1 MTDSV
6 SGARR
11 LVDMRRLGGAA
22 EEEAST
28 AEAAIESSLEARR
41 RPRVS
46 PPEKFE
52 GRTGY
57 DPAFLD
63 GFEVPMPQ
71 PVARAKRDVLV
82 IGESRD
88 NRLNYQHFS
97 VVMSRSRK
105 LPMLVACNIDG
116 QTSKQIERSND
127 VWALDGR
134 IPLDAQVGEDL
145 YGDND
150 IDRGHL
156 VRREDPNWGTQEEA
170 EIANEDTFHFTNCTP
185 QMAAFN
191 QKTWLGLE
199 NYILKEAR
207 VSKDRVTVFGGPI
220 FGDHDTEYRGIKL
233 PLAYWKVI
241 AFINEH
247 GEPSAT
253 AYMIDQKRELN
264 ALEATFG
271 RYKTYQRSI
280 RVIEELTDLD
290 FGDLSAH
297 DGFSNEE
304 RATRTRIES
313 VLRSL
318 ADVRV

>member
-1 MTDSV
+1 MTDSAPGV
-6 SGARR
+6 RR
-11 LVDMRRLGGAA
+11 LADMQRLGGPA
-22 EEEAST
+22 EEEARI
-28 AEAAIESSLEARR
+28 AESAIESSLEARR
-41 RPRVS
+41 RPIVS
-46 PPEKFE
+46 PPAKFE

-57 DPAFLD
+57 DASFLD
-63 GFEVPMPQ
+63 DFEVPMPQ
-71 PVARAKRDVLV
+71 PIGRMKGDVLV
-82 IGESRD
+82 IRGSQD
-88 NRLNYQHFS
+88 NRLDYQHFS

-105 LPMLVACNIDG
+105 LPMFAACNIDG
-116 QTSKQIERSND
+116 KTSRQIQRGTD

-134 IPLDAQVGEDL
+134 ISLDAQVGEEL
-145 YGDND
+145 YADND

-156 VRREDPNWGTQEEA
+156 VRREDPNWGTPEEA

-199 NYILKEAR
+199 NYVLTEAR
-207 VSKDRVTVFGGPI
+207 ASMDRVTVFGGPV
-220 FGDHDTEYRGIKL
+220 FGARDIDYRGVKL

-241 AFINEH
+241 AFVSGN
-247 GEPSAT
+247 GVPSAT
-253 AYMIDQKRELN
+253 AYMIDQETELST
-264 ALEATFG
+264 LEATFG
-271 RYKTYQRSI
+271 KYKTYQRSI
-280 RVIEELTDLD
+280 RAIEELTGID
-290 FGDLSAH
+290 FGELSLH